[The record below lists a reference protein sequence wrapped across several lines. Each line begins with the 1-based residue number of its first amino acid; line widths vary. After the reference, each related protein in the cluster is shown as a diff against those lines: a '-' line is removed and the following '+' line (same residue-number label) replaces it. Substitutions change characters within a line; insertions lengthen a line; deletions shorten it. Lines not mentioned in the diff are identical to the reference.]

1 MGNIKMKFI
10 NSLALIIISLIN
22 LAFSKKF
29 KSKTRDTEKVWNT
42 IFLCKD
48 VKLTGSVISALCE
61 MQGDRAD
68 RHTSANLQHC
78 IGNNDGHLTKGA
90 DFFNSCSDCY
100 IFGTDL
106 KCQCQ
111 RRSGR
116 KRKTVIDLWK
126 VIQNKG
132 GIFHG
137 AYGTDCNPHATFS
150 EPIYRKLK
158 ARKN

>member
-29 KSKTRDTEKVWNT
+29 KSKTRDTEKVWNR

-78 IGNNDGHLTKGA
+78 IGNNDGHLTGGA
-90 DFFNSCSDCY
+90 DFFNSCSDCN
-100 IFGTDL
+100 IRGTDL
-106 KCQCQ
+106 ECVCIP
-111 RRSGR
+111 RDGR
-116 KRKTVIDLWK
+116 YGRERNTNIDLWK

-132 GIFHG
+132 GVFHG
-137 AYGTDCNPHATFS
+137 AWGTRCNPHATFS
-150 EPIYRKLK
+150 EPIYRK
-158 ARKN
+158 